1 MTIVLLL
8 VLELKGFQGQANNG
22 VGWDLGSQEKELT
35 SFRVAMVI
43 CDVIIGLSH
52 A

>member
-1 MTIVLLL
+1 MIMLLP
-8 VLELKGFQGQANNG
+8 VLERIKGFQGQVKNG
-22 VGWDLGSQEKELT
+22 GGWDLGPHEKE
-35 SFRVAMVI
+35 FRVAMVI